1 MYFIDSVTTGGDGIG
16 AAIVANAAIGVGILA
31 LYGPAYK

>member
-16 AAIVANAAIGVGILA
+16 AAIVANAAIGACNIM
-31 LYGPAYK
+31 